1 MKNPENASEE
11 YECEYER
18 IIKNIWKKKYE
29 EEISFHELKRETIN
43 CCLIR
48 NNCVHKYNNILC

>member
-18 IIKNIWKKKYE
+18 IIKNIWKKKSAFMNWKE
-29 EEISFHELKRETIN
+29 KP
-43 CCLIR
+43 
-48 NNCVHKYNNILC
+48 